1 MALSIIAG
9 YGDSDSEESIP
20 EDFEEV
26 KKISDTKIKDLVVVK
41 RLKQTNKKG
50 LIQISLPE
58 VKVTVL
64 TQL

>member
-1 MALSIIAG
+1 MALSTIAG

-41 RLKQTNKKG
+41 RLKQTNKKD